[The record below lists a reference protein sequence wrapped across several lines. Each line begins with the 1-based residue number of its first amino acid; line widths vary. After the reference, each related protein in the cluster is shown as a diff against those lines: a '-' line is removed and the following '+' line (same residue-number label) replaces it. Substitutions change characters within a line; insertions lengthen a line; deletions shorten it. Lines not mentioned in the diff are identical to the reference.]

1 MMTEKYAKLRE
12 NAKPILLIA
21 ALFVAVLLLLLSKGE
36 KSEKNNA
43 DYTDDYKKL
52 CNYTDRAQG
61 ELEEIIGKI
70 TGAGNTKVMLTFESS
85 FESVYANNAK
95 LLEDTSKNETLGSK
109 SSEKEIV
116 LVGDRI
122 NGEAPILLKEICPKV
137 KGVLVVC
144 QGGDNIEVC
153 KQIKNAMSALF
164 GISESKICVTSG
176 L

>member
-1 MMTEKYAKLRE
+1 MMSEKYAKLRE

-21 ALFVAVLLLLLSKGE
+21 ALFAVVSLLLLSKGE
-36 KSEKNNA
+36 KSEKNSA

-52 CNYTDRAQG
+52 CNYADRAQD

-70 TGAGNTKVMLTFESS
+70 AGAGSTEVMLTFESS

-95 LLEDTSKNETLGSK
+95 LLEDIDGGEVLGSK

-144 QGGDNIEVC
+144 RGGDDIEVC

-164 GISESKICVTSG
+164 GISESKVCVTSG